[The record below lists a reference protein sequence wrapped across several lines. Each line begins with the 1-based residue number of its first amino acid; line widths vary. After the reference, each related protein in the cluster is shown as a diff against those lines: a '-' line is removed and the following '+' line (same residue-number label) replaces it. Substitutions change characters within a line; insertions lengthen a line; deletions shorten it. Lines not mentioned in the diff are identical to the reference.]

1 MKITNL
7 YAREILDSRGN
18 PTVECELT
26 TENFTVRASVPSG
39 ASTGTNE
46 ALELRDGDSRYHG
59 KGVTKAVNNVNTII
73 KNALIGKEL
82 NQKVLDN
89 LLLELDG
96 TKNKTN
102 LGANAILSVSLCIM
116 KAIAKSQNKDIY
128 ELFDGPYTM
137 PYPMMNIINGGV
149 HATSSLEIQEFMIVP
164 NQSTFKERLRC
175 GAEVFQTLK
184 SILKQNGFSTS
195 VGDEGGFAPTFKTI
209 EEALDYI
216 MLAIKES
223 GYIPG
228 KDVNLALDAA
238 ASEFYKDGKY
248 TINKKELTKEEL
260 INYYIKLTET
270 YPIISIEDAFSEDD
284 IDSIK
289 KLTELIG
296 NKIMLVGDDYFV
308 TNIEYSNDSFQLER
322 IAHSTLKTSIKVDLI
337 NLFSAK
343 FVENKIKYLSDL
355 AFDFF
360 DLTSIFSRYNV
371 QPKDVEYWDNI
382 LITELS
388 KSMIGWNEMQ
398 RNSCINMIVQ
408 AIPSKM
414 PLHLPLY
421 NHYAT
426 LIERSLKNVK

>member
-59 KGVTKAVNNVNTII
+59 KGVNKAVNNVNTII

-96 TKNKTN
+96 TKNKAN

-184 SILKQNGFSTS
+184 SILKQNSFSTS

-216 MLAIKES
+216 MFAIKES

-238 ASEFYKDGKY
+238 ASEFYKEGKY

-308 TNIEYSNDSFQLER
+308 TNIEYLQKGITEKYNNAILLKANQIGTITEMLETIKLAKNSGFKTIISHRSGETEDTFISQMAVGLNLGYIKTGSLCRGER
-322 IAHSTLKTSIKVDLI
+322 IAKYNELLRIEEKV
-337 NLFSAK
+337 
-343 FVENKIKYLSDL
+343 
-355 AFDFF
+355 
-360 DLTSIFSRYNV
+360 
-371 QPKDVEYWDNI
+371 
-382 LITELS
+382 
-388 KSMIGWNEMQ
+388 G
-398 RNSCINMIVQ
+398 
-408 AIPSKM
+408 
-414 PLHLPLY
+414 H
-421 NHYAT
+421 
-426 LIERSLKNVK
+426 

>member
-116 KAIAKSQNKDIY
+116 KAIAKSQSKDIY

-223 GYIPG
+223 GYIAG

-308 TNIEYSNDSFQLER
+308 TNIEYLQKGITEKYNNAILLKANQIGTISEMLETIKLAKNSGFKTIISHRSGETEDTFISQMAVGLNLGYIKTGSLCRGER
-322 IAHSTLKTSIKVDLI
+322 IAKYNELLRIEEKV
-337 NLFSAK
+337 
-343 FVENKIKYLSDL
+343 
-355 AFDFF
+355 
-360 DLTSIFSRYNV
+360 
-371 QPKDVEYWDNI
+371 
-382 LITELS
+382 
-388 KSMIGWNEMQ
+388 G
-398 RNSCINMIVQ
+398 
-408 AIPSKM
+408 
-414 PLHLPLY
+414 H
-421 NHYAT
+421 
-426 LIERSLKNVK
+426 

>member
-39 ASTGTNE
+39 ASTGSNE

-216 MLAIKES
+216 ILAIKES

-308 TNIEYSNDSFQLER
+308 TNIEYLQKGITEKYNNAILLKANQIGTITEMLETIKLAKNSGFKTIISHRSGETEDTFISQMAVGLNLGYIKTGSLCRGER
-322 IAHSTLKTSIKVDLI
+322 IAKYNELLRIEEKV
-337 NLFSAK
+337 
-343 FVENKIKYLSDL
+343 
-355 AFDFF
+355 
-360 DLTSIFSRYNV
+360 
-371 QPKDVEYWDNI
+371 
-382 LITELS
+382 
-388 KSMIGWNEMQ
+388 G
-398 RNSCINMIVQ
+398 
-408 AIPSKM
+408 
-414 PLHLPLY
+414 H
-421 NHYAT
+421 
-426 LIERSLKNVK
+426 

>member
-59 KGVTKAVNNVNTII
+59 KGVNKAVNNVNTII
-73 KNALIGKEL
+73 KNAIIGKEL

-128 ELFDGPYTM
+128 ELFDGPYTI

-260 INYYIKLTET
+260 INYYITLTET

-308 TNIEYSNDSFQLER
+308 TNIEYLQKGITEKYNNAILLKANQIGTITEMLETIKLAKNSGFKTIISHRSGETEDTFISQMAVGLNLGYIKTGSLCRGER
-322 IAHSTLKTSIKVDLI
+322 IAKYNELLRIEEKV
-337 NLFSAK
+337 
-343 FVENKIKYLSDL
+343 
-355 AFDFF
+355 
-360 DLTSIFSRYNV
+360 
-371 QPKDVEYWDNI
+371 
-382 LITELS
+382 
-388 KSMIGWNEMQ
+388 G
-398 RNSCINMIVQ
+398 
-408 AIPSKM
+408 
-414 PLHLPLY
+414 H
-421 NHYAT
+421 
-426 LIERSLKNVK
+426 

>member
-238 ASEFYKDGKY
+238 ASEFYKEGKY

-284 IDSIK
+284 IDCIK

-308 TNIEYSNDSFQLER
+308 TNIEYLQKGITEKYNNAILLKANQIGTITEMLETIKLAKNSGFKTIISHRSGETEDTFISQMAVGLNLGYIKTGSLCRGER
-322 IAHSTLKTSIKVDLI
+322 IAKYNELLRIEEKV
-337 NLFSAK
+337 
-343 FVENKIKYLSDL
+343 
-355 AFDFF
+355 
-360 DLTSIFSRYNV
+360 
-371 QPKDVEYWDNI
+371 
-382 LITELS
+382 
-388 KSMIGWNEMQ
+388 G
-398 RNSCINMIVQ
+398 
-408 AIPSKM
+408 
-414 PLHLPLY
+414 H
-421 NHYAT
+421 
-426 LIERSLKNVK
+426 

>member
-73 KNALIGKEL
+73 KNARIGKEL

-116 KAIAKSQNKDIY
+116 KALAKSQNKDIY

-308 TNIEYSNDSFQLER
+308 TNIEYLQKGITEKYNNAILLKANQIGTITEMLETIKLAKNSGFKTIISHRSGETEDTFISQMAVGLNLGYIKTGSLCRGER
-322 IAHSTLKTSIKVDLI
+322 IAKYNELLRIEEKV
-337 NLFSAK
+337 
-343 FVENKIKYLSDL
+343 
-355 AFDFF
+355 
-360 DLTSIFSRYNV
+360 
-371 QPKDVEYWDNI
+371 
-382 LITELS
+382 
-388 KSMIGWNEMQ
+388 G
-398 RNSCINMIVQ
+398 
-408 AIPSKM
+408 
-414 PLHLPLY
+414 H
-421 NHYAT
+421 
-426 LIERSLKNVK
+426 

>member
-116 KAIAKSQNKDIY
+116 KALAKSQSKDIY

-223 GYIPG
+223 GYVPG

-308 TNIEYSNDSFQLER
+308 TNIEYLQKGITEKYNNAILLKANQIGTITEMLETIKLAKNAGFKTIISHRSGETEDTFISQMAVGLNLGYIKTGSLCRGER
-322 IAHSTLKTSIKVDLI
+322 IAKYNELLRIEEKV
-337 NLFSAK
+337 
-343 FVENKIKYLSDL
+343 
-355 AFDFF
+355 
-360 DLTSIFSRYNV
+360 
-371 QPKDVEYWDNI
+371 
-382 LITELS
+382 
-388 KSMIGWNEMQ
+388 G
-398 RNSCINMIVQ
+398 
-408 AIPSKM
+408 
-414 PLHLPLY
+414 H
-421 NHYAT
+421 
-426 LIERSLKNVK
+426 

>member
-73 KNALIGKEL
+73 KNTLIGKEL
-82 NQKVLDN
+82 NQKILDN

-164 NQSTFKERLRC
+164 NHCTFKERLRC

-238 ASEFYKDGKY
+238 GSEFYKDGKY

-260 INYYIKLTET
+260 INYYITLTET

-308 TNIEYSNDSFQLER
+308 TNIEYLQKGITEKYNNAILLKANQIGTITEMLETIKLAKNSGFKTIISHRSGETEDTFISQMAVGLNLGYIKTGSLCRGER
-322 IAHSTLKTSIKVDLI
+322 IAKYNELLRIEEKV
-337 NLFSAK
+337 
-343 FVENKIKYLSDL
+343 
-355 AFDFF
+355 
-360 DLTSIFSRYNV
+360 
-371 QPKDVEYWDNI
+371 
-382 LITELS
+382 
-388 KSMIGWNEMQ
+388 G
-398 RNSCINMIVQ
+398 
-408 AIPSKM
+408 
-414 PLHLPLY
+414 H
-421 NHYAT
+421 
-426 LIERSLKNVK
+426 

>member
-46 ALELRDGDSRYHG
+46 AIELRDGDSRYHG
-59 KGVTKAVNNVNTII
+59 KGVNKAVNNVNTII

-82 NQKVLDN
+82 NQKILDN

-164 NQSTFKERLRC
+164 NQRTFKERLRC

-308 TNIEYSNDSFQLER
+308 TNIEYLQKGITEKYNNAILLKANQIGTITEMLETIKLAKNSGFKTIISHRSGETEDTFISQMAVGLNLGYIKTGSLCRGER
-322 IAHSTLKTSIKVDLI
+322 IAKYNELLRIEEKV
-337 NLFSAK
+337 
-343 FVENKIKYLSDL
+343 
-355 AFDFF
+355 
-360 DLTSIFSRYNV
+360 
-371 QPKDVEYWDNI
+371 
-382 LITELS
+382 
-388 KSMIGWNEMQ
+388 G
-398 RNSCINMIVQ
+398 
-408 AIPSKM
+408 
-414 PLHLPLY
+414 H
-421 NHYAT
+421 
-426 LIERSLKNVK
+426 

>member
-1 MKITNL
+1 
-7 YAREILDSRGN
+7 
-18 PTVECELT
+18 
-26 TENFTVRASVPSG
+26 
-39 ASTGTNE
+39 
-46 ALELRDGDSRYHG
+46 
-59 KGVTKAVNNVNTII
+59 
-73 KNALIGKEL
+73 
-82 NQKVLDN
+82 
-89 LLLELDG
+89 
-96 TKNKTN
+96 
-102 LGANAILSVSLCIM
+102 
-116 KAIAKSQNKDIY
+116 
-128 ELFDGPYTM
+128 M

-260 INYYIKLTET
+260 RNYYIKWTET

-308 TNIEYSNDSFQLER
+308 TNIEYLQKGITEKYNNAILLKANQIGTITEMLETIKLAKNSGFKTIISHRSGETEDTFISQMAVGLNLGYIKTGSLCRGER
-322 IAHSTLKTSIKVDLI
+322 IAKYNELLRIEEKV
-337 NLFSAK
+337 
-343 FVENKIKYLSDL
+343 
-355 AFDFF
+355 
-360 DLTSIFSRYNV
+360 
-371 QPKDVEYWDNI
+371 
-382 LITELS
+382 
-388 KSMIGWNEMQ
+388 G
-398 RNSCINMIVQ
+398 
-408 AIPSKM
+408 
-414 PLHLPLY
+414 H
-421 NHYAT
+421 
-426 LIERSLKNVK
+426 

>member
-26 TENFTVRASVPSG
+26 TENFTVRSSVPSG

-59 KGVTKAVNNVNTII
+59 KGVTKAANNVNTII

-116 KAIAKSQNKDIY
+116 KAIAKSQNKNIY

-175 GAEVFQTLK
+175 GAEIFQTLK

-216 MLAIKES
+216 ILAIKES

-238 ASEFYKDGKY
+238 ASEFYKEGKY

-308 TNIEYSNDSFQLER
+308 TNIEYLQKGITEKYNNAILLKANQIGTITEMLETIKLAKNSGFKTIISHRSGETEDTFISQMAVGLNLGYIKTGSLCRGER
-322 IAHSTLKTSIKVDLI
+322 IAKYNELLRIEEKV
-337 NLFSAK
+337 
-343 FVENKIKYLSDL
+343 
-355 AFDFF
+355 
-360 DLTSIFSRYNV
+360 
-371 QPKDVEYWDNI
+371 
-382 LITELS
+382 
-388 KSMIGWNEMQ
+388 G
-398 RNSCINMIVQ
+398 
-408 AIPSKM
+408 
-414 PLHLPLY
+414 H
-421 NHYAT
+421 
-426 LIERSLKNVK
+426 

>member
-73 KNALIGKEL
+73 KNSLIGKEL

-260 INYYIKLTET
+260 INYYITLTET

-308 TNIEYSNDSFQLER
+308 TNIEYLQKGITEKYNNAILLKANQIGTITEMLETIKLAKNSGFKTIISHRSGETEDTFISQMAVGLNLGYIKTGSLCRGER
-322 IAHSTLKTSIKVDLI
+322 IAKYNELLRIEEKV
-337 NLFSAK
+337 
-343 FVENKIKYLSDL
+343 
-355 AFDFF
+355 
-360 DLTSIFSRYNV
+360 
-371 QPKDVEYWDNI
+371 
-382 LITELS
+382 
-388 KSMIGWNEMQ
+388 G
-398 RNSCINMIVQ
+398 
-408 AIPSKM
+408 
-414 PLHLPLY
+414 H
-421 NHYAT
+421 
-426 LIERSLKNVK
+426 

>member
-82 NQKVLDN
+82 NQKILDN

-184 SILKQNGFSTS
+184 SILKQNSFSTS

-238 ASEFYKDGKY
+238 ASEFYKEGKY

-284 IDSIK
+284 IGSIK

-308 TNIEYSNDSFQLER
+308 TNIEYLQKGITEKYNNAILLKANQIGTITEMLETIKLAKNSGFKTIISHRSGETEDTFISQMAVGLNLGYIKTGSLCRGER
-322 IAHSTLKTSIKVDLI
+322 IAKYNELLRIEEKV
-337 NLFSAK
+337 
-343 FVENKIKYLSDL
+343 
-355 AFDFF
+355 
-360 DLTSIFSRYNV
+360 
-371 QPKDVEYWDNI
+371 
-382 LITELS
+382 
-388 KSMIGWNEMQ
+388 G
-398 RNSCINMIVQ
+398 
-408 AIPSKM
+408 
-414 PLHLPLY
+414 H
-421 NHYAT
+421 
-426 LIERSLKNVK
+426 

>member
-39 ASTGTNE
+39 ASTGSNE

-216 MLAIKES
+216 ILAIKES

-270 YPIISIEDAFSEDD
+270 YPIISIEDAFSEED

-308 TNIEYSNDSFQLER
+308 TNIEYLQKGITEKYNNAILLKANQIGTITEMLETIKLAKNSGFKTIISHRSGETEDTFISQMAVGLNLGYIKTGSLCRGER
-322 IAHSTLKTSIKVDLI
+322 IAKYNELLRIEEKV
-337 NLFSAK
+337 
-343 FVENKIKYLSDL
+343 
-355 AFDFF
+355 
-360 DLTSIFSRYNV
+360 
-371 QPKDVEYWDNI
+371 
-382 LITELS
+382 
-388 KSMIGWNEMQ
+388 G
-398 RNSCINMIVQ
+398 
-408 AIPSKM
+408 
-414 PLHLPLY
+414 H
-421 NHYAT
+421 
-426 LIERSLKNVK
+426 

>member
-82 NQKVLDN
+82 NQKALDN

-116 KAIAKSQNKDIY
+116 KALAKSQSKDIY

-238 ASEFYKDGKY
+238 ASEFYKEGKY

-260 INYYIKLTET
+260 INYYITLTET

-308 TNIEYSNDSFQLER
+308 TNIEYLQKGITEKYNNAILLKANQIGTITEMLETIKLAKNSGFKTIISHRSGETEDTFISQMAVGLNLGYIKTGSLCRGER
-322 IAHSTLKTSIKVDLI
+322 IAKYNELLRIEEKV
-337 NLFSAK
+337 
-343 FVENKIKYLSDL
+343 
-355 AFDFF
+355 
-360 DLTSIFSRYNV
+360 
-371 QPKDVEYWDNI
+371 
-382 LITELS
+382 
-388 KSMIGWNEMQ
+388 G
-398 RNSCINMIVQ
+398 
-408 AIPSKM
+408 
-414 PLHLPLY
+414 H
-421 NHYAT
+421 
-426 LIERSLKNVK
+426 

>member
-18 PTVECELT
+18 PTVECELS
-26 TENFTVRASVPSG
+26 TETFTVRASVPSG

-46 ALELRDGDSRYHG
+46 ALELRDGDTRYHG

-82 NQKVLDN
+82 GQKSLDD

-116 KAIAKSQNKDIY
+116 KAIAKSQNKDVY
-128 ELFDGPYTM
+128 ELFNGPYTM

-175 GAEVFQTLK
+175 GSEVFQTLK
-184 SILKQNGFSTS
+184 NILKQNGYSTS

-216 MLAIKES
+216 ILAIKES
-223 GYIPG
+223 GYTPG

-260 INYYIKLTET
+260 INYYIKLTEN

-308 TNIEYSNDSFQLER
+308 TNIEYLQKGITEKYNNAILLKANQIGTITEMLETIKLAKEAGFKTIISHRSGETEDTFISQMAVGLNLGYIKTGSLCRGER
-322 IAHSTLKTSIKVDLI
+322 IAKYNELLRI
-337 NLFSAK
+337 
-343 FVENKIKYLSDL
+343 EEKIGD
-355 AFDFF
+355 
-360 DLTSIFSRYNV
+360 
-371 QPKDVEYWDNI
+371 
-382 LITELS
+382 
-388 KSMIGWNEMQ
+388 
-398 RNSCINMIVQ
+398 
-408 AIPSKM
+408 
-414 PLHLPLY
+414 
-421 NHYAT
+421 
-426 LIERSLKNVK
+426 

>member
-46 ALELRDGDSRYHG
+46 AIELRDGDSRYHG

-73 KNALIGKEL
+73 KNTLIGKEL

-296 NKIMLVGDDYFV
+296 NKTMLVGDDYFV
-308 TNIEYSNDSFQLER
+308 TNIEYLQKGITEKYNNAILLKANQIGTITEMLETIKLAKNSGFKTIISHRSGETEDTFISQMAVGLNLGYIKTGSLCRGER
-322 IAHSTLKTSIKVDLI
+322 IAKYNELLRIEEKV
-337 NLFSAK
+337 
-343 FVENKIKYLSDL
+343 
-355 AFDFF
+355 
-360 DLTSIFSRYNV
+360 
-371 QPKDVEYWDNI
+371 
-382 LITELS
+382 
-388 KSMIGWNEMQ
+388 G
-398 RNSCINMIVQ
+398 
-408 AIPSKM
+408 
-414 PLHLPLY
+414 H
-421 NHYAT
+421 
-426 LIERSLKNVK
+426 

>member
-7 YAREILDSRGN
+7 YSREILDSRGN

-260 INYYIKLTET
+260 INYYITLTET

-284 IDSIK
+284 INSIK

-308 TNIEYSNDSFQLER
+308 TNIEYLQKGITEKYNNAILLKANQIGTITEMLETIKLAKNSGFKTIISHRSGETEDTFISQMAVGLNLGYIKTGSLCRGER
-322 IAHSTLKTSIKVDLI
+322 IAKYNELLRIEEKV
-337 NLFSAK
+337 
-343 FVENKIKYLSDL
+343 
-355 AFDFF
+355 
-360 DLTSIFSRYNV
+360 
-371 QPKDVEYWDNI
+371 
-382 LITELS
+382 
-388 KSMIGWNEMQ
+388 G
-398 RNSCINMIVQ
+398 
-408 AIPSKM
+408 
-414 PLHLPLY
+414 H
-421 NHYAT
+421 
-426 LIERSLKNVK
+426 

>member
-73 KNALIGKEL
+73 KNALTGKEL

-116 KAIAKSQNKDIY
+116 KALAKSQSKDIY

-216 MLAIKES
+216 ILAIKES

-308 TNIEYSNDSFQLER
+308 TNIEYLQKGITEKYNNAILLKANQIGTITEMLETIKLAKNAGFKTIISHRSGETEDTFISQMAVGLNLGYIKTGSLCRGER
-322 IAHSTLKTSIKVDLI
+322 IAKYNELLRIEEKV
-337 NLFSAK
+337 
-343 FVENKIKYLSDL
+343 
-355 AFDFF
+355 
-360 DLTSIFSRYNV
+360 
-371 QPKDVEYWDNI
+371 
-382 LITELS
+382 
-388 KSMIGWNEMQ
+388 G
-398 RNSCINMIVQ
+398 
-408 AIPSKM
+408 
-414 PLHLPLY
+414 H
-421 NHYAT
+421 
-426 LIERSLKNVK
+426 

>member
-73 KNALIGKEL
+73 KNTLIGKEL
-82 NQKVLDN
+82 NQKILDN

-260 INYYIKLTET
+260 INYYITLTET

-308 TNIEYSNDSFQLER
+308 TNIEYLQKGITEKYNNAILLKANQIGTITEMLETIKLAKNSGFKTIISHRSGETEDTFISQMAVGLNLGYIKTGSLCRGER
-322 IAHSTLKTSIKVDLI
+322 IAKYNELLRIEEKV
-337 NLFSAK
+337 
-343 FVENKIKYLSDL
+343 
-355 AFDFF
+355 
-360 DLTSIFSRYNV
+360 
-371 QPKDVEYWDNI
+371 
-382 LITELS
+382 
-388 KSMIGWNEMQ
+388 G
-398 RNSCINMIVQ
+398 
-408 AIPSKM
+408 
-414 PLHLPLY
+414 H
-421 NHYAT
+421 
-426 LIERSLKNVK
+426 

>member
-223 GYIPG
+223 GYILG

-308 TNIEYSNDSFQLER
+308 TNIEYLQKGITEKYNNAILLKANQIGTITEMLETIKLAKNSGFKTIISHRSGETEDTFISQMAVGLNLGYIKTGSLCRGER
-322 IAHSTLKTSIKVDLI
+322 IAKYNELLRIEEKV
-337 NLFSAK
+337 
-343 FVENKIKYLSDL
+343 
-355 AFDFF
+355 
-360 DLTSIFSRYNV
+360 
-371 QPKDVEYWDNI
+371 
-382 LITELS
+382 
-388 KSMIGWNEMQ
+388 G
-398 RNSCINMIVQ
+398 
-408 AIPSKM
+408 
-414 PLHLPLY
+414 H
-421 NHYAT
+421 
-426 LIERSLKNVK
+426 

>member
-238 ASEFYKDGKY
+238 ASEFYKEGKY

-308 TNIEYSNDSFQLER
+308 TNIEYLQKGITKKYNNAILLKANQIGTITEMLETIKLAKNSGFKTIISHRSGETEDTFISQMAVGLNLGYIKTGSLCRGER
-322 IAHSTLKTSIKVDLI
+322 IAKYNELLRIEEKV
-337 NLFSAK
+337 
-343 FVENKIKYLSDL
+343 
-355 AFDFF
+355 
-360 DLTSIFSRYNV
+360 
-371 QPKDVEYWDNI
+371 
-382 LITELS
+382 
-388 KSMIGWNEMQ
+388 G
-398 RNSCINMIVQ
+398 
-408 AIPSKM
+408 
-414 PLHLPLY
+414 H
-421 NHYAT
+421 
-426 LIERSLKNVK
+426 

>member
-116 KAIAKSQNKDIY
+116 KALAKSQNKDIY

-284 IDSIK
+284 INSIK

-308 TNIEYSNDSFQLER
+308 TNIEYLQKGITEKYNNAILLKANQIGTITEMLETIKLAKNSGFKTIISHRSGETEDTFISQMAVGLNLGYIKTGSLCRGER
-322 IAHSTLKTSIKVDLI
+322 IAKYNELLRIEEKV
-337 NLFSAK
+337 
-343 FVENKIKYLSDL
+343 
-355 AFDFF
+355 
-360 DLTSIFSRYNV
+360 
-371 QPKDVEYWDNI
+371 
-382 LITELS
+382 
-388 KSMIGWNEMQ
+388 G
-398 RNSCINMIVQ
+398 
-408 AIPSKM
+408 
-414 PLHLPLY
+414 H
-421 NHYAT
+421 
-426 LIERSLKNVK
+426 

>member
-59 KGVTKAVNNVNTII
+59 KGVNKAVNNVNTII

-128 ELFDGPYTM
+128 ELFDGPYTI

-238 ASEFYKDGKY
+238 ASEFYKEGKY

-260 INYYIKLTET
+260 INYYITLTET

-308 TNIEYSNDSFQLER
+308 TNIEYLQKGITEKYNNAILLKANQIGTITEMLETIKLAKNSDFKTIISHRSGETEDTFISQMAVGLNLGYIKTGSLCRGER
-322 IAHSTLKTSIKVDLI
+322 IAKYNELLRIEEKV
-337 NLFSAK
+337 
-343 FVENKIKYLSDL
+343 
-355 AFDFF
+355 
-360 DLTSIFSRYNV
+360 
-371 QPKDVEYWDNI
+371 
-382 LITELS
+382 
-388 KSMIGWNEMQ
+388 G
-398 RNSCINMIVQ
+398 
-408 AIPSKM
+408 
-414 PLHLPLY
+414 H
-421 NHYAT
+421 
-426 LIERSLKNVK
+426 